1 MFIRFSE
8 CPEGV
13 PYLIKH
19 CDPEQAN
26 DRMVGSPAIRQGRRP
41 VSVRLANNPQG
52 WDIDTRAGEYCPA
65 DHWTALRKMIRE
77 DGDD

>member
-8 CPEGV
+8 VPENV
-13 PYLIKH
+13 PYFITH

-26 DRMVGSPAIRQGRRP
+26 DRRVGSPAIRQGRRP

-52 WDIDTRAGEYCPA
+52 WEIDTRAPEYCPA

>member
-8 CPEGV
+8 CPENV
-13 PYLIKH
+13 PYFITH
-19 CDPEQAN
+19 CDPEHAHH
-26 DRMVGSPAIRQGRRP
+26 RMVGSTAVRRGRRSVP
-41 VSVRLANNPQG
+41 VRLTNNPQG
-52 WDIDTRAGEYCPA
+52 WEIDTKAGTNCPA